1 MSTPETTALTVRGE
15 REIVLPRSMDEF
27 IKLAEKLAESK
38 LLPEELRGKVPE
50 VLMQM
55 LSGQELGLTPMTS
68 LRSFH
73 IIKGRPV
80 MSSDAMVAIVLGSGK
95 AEYFRRV
102 EATDRSVTY
111 ATKRRGETE
120 QRCTWTMDMARTA
133 GLATKDNWRAH
144 PRQMLASRCK
154 TELARDVYPDVL
166 AGCMELDETTTLSGS
181 SVPFTAEVMAHNL
194 TKSASRQRTRE
205 PDAQDAE
212 FVDQPYD
219 PRVEEF
225 EGKITRAA
233 DVAELKRIATEIV
246 AANLAKPDG
255 AYLNEVYKARMAQLR
270 SKPAPVAIPVVKD
283 ELTEPTSTA
292 QEEREFIESL
302 RPDPVI

>member
-102 EATDRSVTY
+102 EATDKSVTY

-133 GLATKDNWRAH
+133 GLAAKDNWRAH

-166 AGCMELDETTTLSGS
+166 AGCMELDEATP
-181 SVPFTAEVMAHNL
+181 SVQSPL
-194 TKSASRQRTRE
+194 

-212 FVDQPYD
+212 FVDQPHD
-219 PRVEEF
+219 PRVEEL
-225 EGKITRAA
+225 EGRIARAA
-233 DVAELKRIATEIV
+233 DVSELKRIATEIV
-246 AANLAKPDG
+246 AANLAKSDG
-255 AYLNEVYKARMAQLR
+255 ANLNEVYKAKMAQLR
-270 SKPAPVAIPVVKD
+270 SKPAPVVIPTVEVAA
-283 ELTEPTSTA
+283 STVEA
-292 QEEREFIESL
+292 ALDAEQT
-302 RPDPVI
+302 